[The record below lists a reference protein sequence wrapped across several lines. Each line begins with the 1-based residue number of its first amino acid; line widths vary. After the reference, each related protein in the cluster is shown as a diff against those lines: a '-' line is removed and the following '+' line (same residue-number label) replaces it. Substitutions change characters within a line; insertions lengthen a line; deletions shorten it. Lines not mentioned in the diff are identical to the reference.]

1 MPRNI
6 PKKAKAPPGP
16 YIITDANDQPLR
28 DASGAVRVFSTAKR
42 AIPHLRPGDKVVPH
56 KR

>member
-16 YIITDANDQPLR
+16 YIITDANSQALR
-28 DASGAVRVFSTAKR
+28 DANGVVRVFSTPKKA
-42 AIPHLRPGDKVVPH
+42 APHLRPGDKVVPD
-56 KR
+56 RR